1 MTPSRWEGGGAT
13 GTLKRSLY
21 GKPEIYLR
29 NVPDFGCHH
38 RERNVIPRHLF
49 PDFSGTE
56 NHCRHLVPNVG
67 NAISHQAFDP
77 RFYGNRK
84 LLPTFSS
91 RRRKNNPGSHS
102 NNHYDYRVIVEMA
115 NYPPCEAT
123 QVLNAKRCANPVAWK
138 MKLGIANIL
147 AETTWRKL
155 TQMT

>member
-1 MTPSRWEGGGAT
+1 MTPSRWGGG
-13 GTLKRSLY
+13 GNRKLKESNHYPARLKYISIKY
-21 GKPEIYLR
+21 PMSGAIIGNAISYPGI
-29 NVPDFGCHH
+29 
-38 RERNVIPRHLF
+38 
-49 PDFSGTE
+49 SGTE